1 MGNKVYQPLRVQDE
15 NLDEVYDLYKKL
27 LSSPSERRPFSIKMK
42 IVFYEKFEIGS
53 MRGYCMI
60 SKEDDRKIYLFE
72 YVNRHYERDSR
83 RLERQE
89 AVTLTILPIRT
100 YEFRDL
106 PYLFA
111 IRIR

>member
-1 MGNKVYQPLRVQDE
+1 MGNKVYQPLCIQDE
-15 NLDEVYDLYKKL
+15 NLDEIYHVYKKL
-27 LSSPSERRPFSIKMK
+27 LAKPTERRPFSVKLK
-42 IVFYEKFEIGS
+42 IVFYEKFEVGS
-53 MRGYCMI
+53 AKGYCMI

-89 AVTLTILPIRT
+89 VVTLTILPIRT

-111 IRIR
+111 IRIK